1 MTVREKLISDLRSLD
16 DLQLAKVADYLTFLK
31 SRVSKTSKKIDR
43 DKKSDPIFGLGKD
56 PVDTGVTDASEEL
69 DSYLY

>member
-31 SRVSKTSKKIDR
+31 SRVSKTSKKINR
-43 DKKSDPIFGLGKD
+43 DKKIDPIFGLGKD